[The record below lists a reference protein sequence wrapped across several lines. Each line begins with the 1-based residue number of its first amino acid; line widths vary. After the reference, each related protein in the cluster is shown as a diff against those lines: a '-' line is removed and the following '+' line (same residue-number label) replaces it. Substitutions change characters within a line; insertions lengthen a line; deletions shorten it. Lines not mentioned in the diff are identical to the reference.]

1 MSREKKDERNRK
13 DRERRMKKKGK
24 GAGWYHLPLRRE
36 KGHWSSS
43 YLKVF
48 FANTV
53 YSLHMV
59 LVASS
64 AVLRLQL
71 LLHYDR
77 PDVLILFFY
86 LYIRD

>member
-1 MSREKKDERNRK
+1 LILL
-13 DRERRMKKKGK
+13 
-24 GAGWYHLPLRRE
+24 LP
-36 KGHWSSS
+36 
-43 YLKVF
+43 KVF

-86 LYIRD
+86 LCIRD